1 MFQYFDADSN
11 GTLDL
16 KELGNL
22 NAAIFNMFPR
32 FGYKGTE
39 PPGKTLTLYLIVFS
53 ADNLGKQFGPRSGP
67 TKTRVRSGSKLFDNM
82 IAFLKEFFEK
92 VDFEKNQQIRKKHTK
107 LPNRQRVK
115 GLSFN
120 NNLLPLLVHTDTFTR
135 I

>member
-39 PPGKTLTLYLIVFS
+39 PPGKTLTIYLIVFS
-53 ADNLGKQFGPRSGP
+53 ADNLGKQFGPSSGA
-67 TKTRVRSGSKLFDNM
+67 TKSRARSGSKLFDSL
-82 IAFLKEFFEK
+82 IVFLLNFS
-92 VDFEKNQQIRKKHTK
+92 KKLILKKISRSQKAYKITK
-107 LPNRQRVK
+107 
-115 GLSFN
+115 
-120 NNLLPLLVHTDTFTR
+120 
-135 I
+135 